1 MGKLISVTK
10 ASAILGISPRRV
22 QIFIA
27 EGRLPAQRFGRSFA
41 IDQDD
46 LALIARKPVGRPK
59 K

>member
-10 ASAILGISPRRV
+10 ASALLGISPRRV
-22 QIFIA
+22 QIFIP

-46 LALIARKPVGRPK
+46 LALITRKPVGRPRK
-59 K
+59 